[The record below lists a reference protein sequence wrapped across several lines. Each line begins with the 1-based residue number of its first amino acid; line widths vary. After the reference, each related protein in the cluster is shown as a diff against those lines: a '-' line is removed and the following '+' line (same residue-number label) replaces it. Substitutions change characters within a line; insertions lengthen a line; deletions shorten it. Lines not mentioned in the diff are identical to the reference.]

1 MQTRS
6 ALGEVIRARRIEL
19 GWTQEELAE
28 RVSADCEYVRQSEIS
43 RIENGRIALPRRER
57 LERLAQVLALPLGE
71 LLARSGWAGAE
82 TQFGPSA
89 IEADA
94 VRTTD
99 GKWNGPR
106 DALIAPDDERVL
118 FESVRAPVGAFSRA
132 KTTTYDPDA
141 LAALR
146 RALARMHTESDRLQH
161 NRAVASVMQQ
171 RLRMVADDDRERQP
185 EADYSSS
192 AGG

>member
-6 ALGEVIRARRIEL
+6 ALGEVIKARRIEL

-28 RVSADCEYVRQSEIS
+28 RVSADGEFVRQSEIS

-57 LERLAQVLALPLGE
+57 LERIAQALGLPLGE

-82 TQFGPSA
+82 PHFGSSA
-89 IEADA
+89 TESDA
-94 VRTTD
+94 ERTPD
-99 GKWNGPR
+99 GKLNGPGE
-106 DALIAPDDERVL
+106 ALIAPDDDPVL
-118 FESVRAPVGAFSRA
+118 FEAEWVPVGALSRA

-146 RALARMHTESDRLQH
+146 RALARMRMEADRLQH
-161 NRAVASVMQQ
+161 NWSVASVMQQ
-171 RLRMVADDDRERQP
+171 RFRIVADDDRERRPQ
-185 EADYSSS
+185 ADYSSS